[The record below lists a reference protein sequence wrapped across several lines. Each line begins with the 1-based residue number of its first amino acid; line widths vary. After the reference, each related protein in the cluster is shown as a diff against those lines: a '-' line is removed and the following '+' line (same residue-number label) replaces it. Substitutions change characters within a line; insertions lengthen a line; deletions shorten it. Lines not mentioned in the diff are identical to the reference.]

1 MLTGQNGI
9 LNRAAE
15 AKEKTEDKSD
25 IEYLQ
30 MKAYDSIT
38 NYHIKGEKGSETE
51 YVLEELGKIDG
62 VTTNVLQSTV
72 EYNGKIYDISEI
84 MGNTNEQKAMEK
96 ENGLTQITAAN
107 VKKEDAENNAM
118 LSEKDADGKKK
129 IRMIIEENSNNKTI
143 KAVIPAGFY
152 YVTGKPSTGLVI
164 SDVYNDDDNN
174 SKGGNQFVWVPCDGE
189 NLMYKRHIYNTKNIN
204 DEGKYIE
211 DTGNNN
217 WITYYYRNYD
227 DWRDSDTESKSE
239 SVNKYKGFYVARYE
253 AGVPSNAPFYVD
265 SAGSEYTKLEKDTA
279 EYKPVSKK
287 NAQSWNYIRQI
298 TAKTVSEKMYDENSI
313 KSYLIDGHDWDTI
326 VEWME
331 KDSEEIGKNSIKYG
345 NYNNSELK
353 VINALYAKH
362 ISDNNK
368 WIAAN
373 SYQKG
378 DIIATKYT
386 ELATGATIAKDSIN
400 GNKINNIYDMAG
412 NVWEWT
418 DEIGK
423 HGQESSEKTF
433 AVRRG
438 GSFID
443 KGEVCPISHRY
454 GENTIGAFDFNI
466 GFRVVLYITL

>member
-25 IEYLQ
+25 LEYLQ
-30 MKAYDSIT
+30 MKAYEAMT
-38 NYHIKGEKGSETE
+38 NYYIKGENGSETE

-62 VTTNVLQSTV
+62 ITTNVFQSTV
-72 EYNGKIYDISEI
+72 EYNSKIYDISEI
-84 MGNTNEQKAMEK
+84 MGNTNEQKAI
-96 ENGLTQITAAN
+96 ENERGLVQITAAN
-107 VKKEDAENNAM
+107 VKEDDMENRTI
-118 LSEKDADGKKK
+118 LSEIDTDGKKK
-129 IRMIIEENSNNKTI
+129 IRMIIEESSNNKTI

-152 YVTGKPSTGLVI
+152 YVTGKPTTGLVI
-164 SDVYNDDDNN
+164 SDVYGDDDNN
-174 SKGGNQFVWVPCDGE
+174 SKGGNQFVWISCDGE
-189 NLMYKRHIYNTKNIN
+189 NVTYGKHIYDTKNVS
-204 DEGKYIE
+204 DEGEYIE

-217 WITYYYRNYD
+217 WITYYYRSYN
-227 DWRDSDTESKSE
+227 DWENPNIESKSK

-253 AGVPSNAPFYVD
+253 AGVPSDAPFY
-265 SAGSEYTKLEKDTA
+265 AGLAGGKYVQKEKDTS

-287 NAQSWNYIRQI
+287 NTQSWNYIRQSN
-298 TAKTVSEKMYDENSI
+298 AKIVSENMYDNKSI
-313 KSYLIDGHDWDTI
+313 KSYLIDGYAWDTI

-331 KDSEEIGKNSIKYG
+331 RDNKDISRDSIGYG
-345 NYNNSELK
+345 NYNNSDLK
-353 VINALYAKH
+353 VTNTLYAKH
-362 ISDNNK
+362 IYDNK
-368 WIAAN
+368 WSIATT
-373 SYQKG
+373 YQKG

-386 ELATGATIAKDSIN
+386 ELATGANISKDSIN

-418 DEIGK
+418 DEVGR
-423 HGQESSEKTF
+423 HGQESGENTF

-454 GENTIGAFDFNI
+454 GENTISALDFNI